1 MFSVLKFY
9 KRTCFQTK
17 NYFCCGYTT
26 IVIILA
32 IILPIVKLGNTKPI
46 ATIWYF
52 YQQKYW
58 VIKSLSGHPKKC
70 FCKTMALRK
79 NPGGKGGVLVH
90 RRICEKYH
98 LWKNPGGK
106 GGALSTGGFVR
117 RIIFGKRVCFQK

>member
-1 MFSVLKFY
+1 MHVFSFEVLQKDLI
-9 KRTCFQTK
+9 QTK

-79 NPGGKGGVLVH
+79 TLVE
-90 RRICEKYH
+90 REES
-98 LWKNPGGK
+98 
-106 GGALSTGGFVR
+106 LSTGGFVK
-117 RIIFGKRVCFQK
+117 RIIFGKTLVEREEPCPQEDL